1 MRRILTIA
9 AASAIAT
16 SVALAVGVPSAPA
29 QEVATH
35 GYTVQ
40 LIDSGVDE
48 QAKAE
53 GGELVLDP
61 AAVVDPL
68 QGDATCRLARIEFA
82 TGTVT
87 PLPAAASPEACAGD
101 LAFAPDGT
109 LYGLLQGIDGQNG
122 IAELVRFD
130 VATGAATVVDQIG
143 TFFALGGQSIVPFG
157 GITFDGAGQLL
168 VMLLAVDV
176 DGYDAA
182 CRSADAVPSSCL
194 YRIDDP
200 SQPEFTTFLG
210 EVARIPSGEPG
221 ALGSTLTATCDAV
234 YSTPAATEP
243 TEGANII
250 IRSLLSTVSPSD
262 GARTDIGEYEDDADS
277 WGADFDRAGTLWGLA
292 LQGISTMDPVLS
304 VATLDPNGGPDV
316 ATPGAQISVDLE
328 TFVQGLAV
336 APLDC
341 SQPEPAPIVLEPTFT
356 G

>member
-109 LYGLLQGIDGQNG
+109 LYGLLQGNVQPDGTP

-130 VATGAATVVDQIG
+130 VTTGAATVVGQIG
-143 TFFALGGQSIVPFG
+143 DFSALGGQSIVPFG

-168 VMLLAVDV
+168 VMLIAFDEEGF
-176 DGYDAA
+176 DPA
-182 CRSADAVPSSCL
+182 CREPGVEVASCL

-200 SQPEFTTFLG
+200 NVPGAPTFLG
-210 EVARIPSGEPG
+210 RVATASLDSPG
-221 ALGSTLTATCDAV
+221 VLGSTLAATCDTV
-234 YSTPAATEP
+234 YSTPITTEP
-243 TEGANII
+243 EGGDAIVLVE
-250 IRSLLSTVSPSD
+250 SLLATVDPAD
-262 GARTDIGEYEDDADS
+262 GTRTDIGQFGAERAS
-277 WGADFDRAGTLWGLA
+277 WGADLDRAGAFPGL
-292 LQGISTMDPVLS
+292 VLDGTETDLRLF
-304 VATLDPNGGPDV
+304 VASLDPSGGPNV
-316 ATPGAQISVDLE
+316 ETLGAEIGFE
-328 TFVQGLAV
+328 EFGVQGLAV
-336 APLDC
+336 EPLDC
-341 SQPEPAPIVLEPTFT
+341 TPEPAPIVLEPTFT